1 MKNLRSTLERKMV
14 FGMETNN
21 HIFVIIKP
29 GFLDRAKDI
38 INIFRRNGWVLSRTR
53 TKQLTINEAK
63 MIYKTLQDEPFY
75 KELVKYMSSDPS
87 MGIIFSKPGRI
98 SKRTFDQTKKI
109 KDYVRSKWS
118 INDCR
123 NVIHSSDSLS
133 NMERESKFYF

>member
-1 MKNLRSTLERKMV
+1 MRNLRTTLERKMV
-14 FGMETNN
+14 FGMQTDN

-29 GFLDRAKDI
+29 GFLDKAKDI
-38 INIFRRNGWVLSRTR
+38 INIFRKNGWMLSRTR
-53 TKQLTINEAK
+53 TKQLNLNEAK
-63 MIYKTLQDEPFY
+63 MIYRPLQDEPFFR
-75 KELVKYMSSDPS
+75 ELIQYMSSGPS

-109 KDYVRSKWS
+109 KDYVRYKWS

-123 NVIHSSDSLS
+123 NVMHSSDSLS